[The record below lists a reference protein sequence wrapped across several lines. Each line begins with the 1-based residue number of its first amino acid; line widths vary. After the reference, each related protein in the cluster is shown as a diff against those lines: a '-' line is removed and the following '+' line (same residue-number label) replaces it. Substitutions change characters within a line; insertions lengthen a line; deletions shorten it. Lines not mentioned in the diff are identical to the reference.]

1 MFKIMNTEKI
11 ILFIIMFITY
21 VFLEY
26 IWISKILITE
36 LDFIIE
42 NNENTSIFN
51 EAKKIKSNLTLIP
64 KCLFKLFL
72 FIDNLEKI
80 PGIKLSYRS
89 EEKL

>member
-1 MFKIMNTEKI
+1 MSIEKFIVFI
-11 ILFIIMFITY
+11 ILFISYIC
-21 VFLEY
+21 LEY
-26 IWISKILITE
+26 LWISKILITE

-42 NNENTSIFN
+42 NNENTSILN
-51 EAKKIKSNLTLIP
+51 KAKEIKSNLTFSP

-89 EEKL
+89 EEKI